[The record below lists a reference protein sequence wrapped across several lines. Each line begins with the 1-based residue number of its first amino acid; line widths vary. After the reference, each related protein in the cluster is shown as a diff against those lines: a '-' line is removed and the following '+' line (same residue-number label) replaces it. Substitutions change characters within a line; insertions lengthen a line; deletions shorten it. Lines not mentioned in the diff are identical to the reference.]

1 MIDYS
6 NEIFHAVATDLRST
20 YPGIKVVGEYVL
32 SPALFP
38 TVTIDEISNVPAH
51 LDSAEQPKY
60 AEVQYR
66 VQVFCNGNG
75 KRAKAREIYAT
86 VVARLCSLGLVGKDI
101 PYFAV
106 NVPNDTCLDC
116 GYCDE
121 FNDECPTCG
130 SDHIQQLRR
139 VTGYLTGNYTTAFN
153 KGKQQEVQMRVKHN

>member
-38 TVTIDEISNVPAH
+38 TVTIDEISNVPTH

-66 VQVFCNGNG
+66 VQVFCNGTG
-75 KRAKAREIYAT
+75 KRAKAREIYGT
-86 VVARLCSLGLVGKDI
+86 VAARLSSLGLVGM
-101 PYFAV
+101 
-106 NVPNDTCLDC
+106 T
-116 GYCDE
+116 
-121 FNDECPTCG
+121 
-130 SDHIQQLRR
+130 
-139 VTGYLTGNYTTAFN
+139 YTTTPAVYN
-153 KGKQQEVQMRVKHN
+153 AEVYCITGTFRGVLDRNGVIYRR